1 MLLIAWTAGFAVL
14 LIEGQQAT
22 AWAGVRLL
30 IAAPTL
36 AMWKMIGKA
45 AVWFIVCIMAFLAL
59 FPWLYR
65 YYGKRPFLWL
75 LAASVLFDA
84 FRSGTVM
91 DYGRLYYQVSFHL
104 WQFLLGMWCASWNME
119 QWKSP
124 WRWFWIGAGAA
135 WLLAAAGFLLGASLM
150 RSFAQTVHYTV
161 WHTAD
166 QIGSRGGWLEHFEC
180 RVRTSEISFAD
191 VRISPAARLMKR
203 WPVFVTA
210 GGCSPELP
218 LFVYRSGEE
227 ALFRELLP
235 EFRMPPDLLARTEQR
250 SLIFFAPA
258 GIPFALCL
266 LLTLVSAT
274 VLPQLTVTLLIPT
287 FFFGALLAGAAAGYR
302 REGLWLREGR
312 MTLRR
317 QQGLYLHCICVFHPD
332 VCLTAAQ
339 SPWAASVGRTNLTL
353 TFPGWV
359 KLKVRSVPLR
369 DAEKFFRFM
378 ETN

>member
-36 AMWKMIGKA
+36 AMWKMMGKA

-135 WLLAAAGFLLGASLM
+135 WLLASSAASHEGIGALNY
-150 RSFAQTVHYTV
+150 SFPGYVV
-161 WHTAD
+161 SSV
-166 QIGSRGGWLEHFEC
+166 I
-180 RVRTSEISFAD
+180 
-191 VRISPAARLMKR
+191 
-203 WPVFVTA
+203 
-210 GGCSPELP
+210 
-218 LFVYRSGEE
+218 
-227 ALFRELLP
+227 
-235 EFRMPPDLLARTEQR
+235 
-250 SLIFFAPA
+250 
-258 GIPFALCL
+258 FALCIASL
-266 LLTLVSAT
+266 WSVRLPSLPAPLKWVGIGAGMKWRVDGPPVLFWGIALCVSLVTAY
-274 VLPQLTVTLLIPT
+274 
-287 FFFGALLAGAAAGYR
+287 FFYQHVEVR
-302 REGLWLREGR
+302 
-312 MTLRR
+312 
-317 QQGLYLHCICVFHPD
+317 
-332 VCLTAAQ
+332 
-339 SPWAASVGRTNLTL
+339 
-353 TFPGWV
+353 WV
-359 KLKVRSVPLR
+359 RKKLKKAPATRNEAWER
-369 DAEKFFRFM
+369 AGENGTDEIFRKR
-378 ETN
+378 